1 MVGRCGGRLAGQR
14 LQLPRMAVEVAATK
28 RTSFDVYGLGI
39 DLAGD
44 WPTVI
49 DGIRLDYAWFETT
62 SSSERQGTGG
72 LDGTGRAW
80 PVGRPAPPISLEI
93 ARRAPDYEAHGSL
106 TASFVTPRNVV
117 YQANGTTLV
126 DYFGRALLTY
136 DRGAR
141 AATIEGEDEHL
152 VREAGYLFLMS
163 RIGEHLDDCGLV
175 RLHSLGLA
183 GAQGGVAVML
193 PSGGGKS
200 TLGVRA
206 LAADDIRILSEDT
219 PLLDR
224 NGVLHPFVLRLGIN
238 EIDADKVPA
247 GEIQRVERM
256 EFHPK
261 LVLSVDAFADRVEQQ
276 PQPLRHLVI
285 GRRAMGTEARLEE
298 LPRRVGTGTL
308 LREAV
313 VGVGVY
319 QGMEFVLQR
328 GMRDVISKG
337 GVFASRARAC
347 AAGLRRARVWELTMG
362 RDSDR
367 NWAALEQLLR

>member
-1 MVGRCGGRLAGQR
+1 
-14 LQLPRMAVEVAATK
+14 MAVQVAAPG
-28 RTSFDVYGLGI
+28 RTSFDVYGLSVSVG
-39 DLAGD
+39 GD
-44 WPTVI
+44 WPAVI
-49 DGIRLDYAWFETT
+49 DGIRRDYAWFET
-62 SSSERQGTGG
+62 GTGDSG
-72 LDGTGRAW
+72 EGSARNW
-80 PVGRPAPPISLEI
+80 PVGGPAPPVSLEI

-117 YQANGTTLV
+117 YQSKGVTLV

-136 DRGAR
+136 DRRAR

-163 RIGEHLDDCGLV
+163 RIGEHFDECGLV
-175 RLHSLGLA
+175 RLHSLGLS
-183 GAQGGVAVML
+183 GAHGGVAVLL

-200 TLGVRA
+200 TLAVRA
-206 LAADDIRILSEDT
+206 LAADGVRILSEDT

-224 NGVLHPFVLRLGIN
+224 AGVLHPFVLRLGIN
-238 EIDADKVPA
+238 EIDADKVPS
-247 GEIQRVERM
+247 GEIQRIERM

-261 LVLSVDAFADRVEQQ
+261 LVLSIEAFADQIEQR
-276 PQPLRHLVI
+276 PQPLRDIVI
-285 GRRAMGTEARLEE
+285 GRRAIGSEARLDE
-298 LPRRVGTGTL
+298 LPRRSAAGTL

-313 VGVGVY
+313 IGVGVY

-337 GVFASRARAC
+337 GVFASRVRAC
-347 AAGLRRARVWELTMG
+347 AAGLARARVWELTMG

-367 NWAALEQLLR
+367 NWAALERLLR